1 MANLTI
7 KAELGSCLL
16 HRKGR
21 LTVDNCFL
29 ECADHPLDHLSCPI
43 ISTADDSSCPI
54 SKAQNE
60 VSVIETRIEGGF
72 GCVRTSGSL
81 KLQQVNMKPPSLI
94 LFIFESYFFTHQFY
108 IIHSPEFIS
117 IQIVDSTLP
126 LNDLISICTRTFSS
140 LCRALTLMKNETCVI
155 GKLLSTYTCFQQESR
170 V

>member
-43 ISTADDSSCPI
+43 ISTADDSPCPI

-81 KLQQVNMKPPSLI
+81 KLQQVNMKPPSLYPVHFRVLLFDSSI
-94 LFIFESYFFTHQFY
+94 LHHPFTRIHLHPNCGFYSSFERFDLNMHKNILIFMQSFD
-108 IIHSPEFIS
+108 I
-117 IQIVDSTLP
+117 
-126 LNDLISICTRTFSS
+126 
-140 LCRALTLMKNETCVI
+140 NE
-155 GKLLSTYTCFQQESR
+155 E
-170 V
+170 

>member
-16 HRKGR
+16 HRKGH

-81 KLQQVNMKPPSLI
+81 KLQQVNMDPLSLYPVHFTPTFGLINSTSSNTRIHLHPNCGFYSSFERFDLNMHKNI
-94 LFIFESYFFTHQFY
+94 LIFTQSFD
-108 IIHSPEFIS
+108 I
-117 IQIVDSTLP
+117 
-126 LNDLISICTRTFSS
+126 
-140 LCRALTLMKNETCVI
+140 NE
-155 GKLLSTYTCFQQESR
+155 E
-170 V
+170 